1 MKLSFEILEVLT
13 ESNEKMYGGKVYLNN
28 NIIKFIP
35 IGHSLKKIEKYIN
48 ILKKGLK
55 VVQQDGFI
63 WVIYTDSKGQNMEYW
78 NNIEYYH

>member
-1 MKLSFEILEVLT
+1 MELSFEIIEATT
-13 ESNEKMYGGKVYLNN
+13 ESNKKMYGGKVYLNN

-35 IGHSLKKIEKYIN
+35 IGHTLKKIEKYID

-63 WVIYTDSKGQNMEYW
+63 WVIYTDPKGRQTEYW
-78 NNIEYYH
+78 NNIKE